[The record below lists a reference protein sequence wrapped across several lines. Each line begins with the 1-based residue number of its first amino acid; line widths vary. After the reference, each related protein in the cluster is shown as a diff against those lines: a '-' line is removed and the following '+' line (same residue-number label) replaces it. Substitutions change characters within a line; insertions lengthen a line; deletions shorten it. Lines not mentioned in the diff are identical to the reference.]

1 MGRGS
6 FLLSFLFSFS
16 KKNFDSRKLIFH
28 IPNFILKNIHNV
40 DKSINQSIKKKQQQ
54 RQRQQKKFGTKNAK
68 LLQRRISYNNHK
80 IRFLCTH
87 PS

>member
-40 DKSINQSIKKKQQQ
+40 DK
-54 RQRQQKKFGTKNAK
+54 
-68 LLQRRISYNNHK
+68 
-80 IRFLCTH
+80 
-87 PS
+87 

>member
-40 DKSINQSIKKKQQQ
+40 DKSINQSIKKTTTTTATATA
-54 RQRQQKKFGTKNAK
+54 KKVWYQECEIAAK
-68 LLQRRISYNNHK
+68 TYFIQ
-80 IRFLCTH
+80 
-87 PS
+87 